1 MGAGAM
7 GAGAS
12 VTPPDD
18 VLAAVAAAGAH
29 DAGGLPVELLGDFLV
44 VVSRAVHARRPLT
57 SRQLEACRSFG
68 DEGAR
73 RGVALR
79 ALIDLYSSSAWR
91 LWRRL
96 PAVQHGTDDPESV
109 VTAGEVMLRAVDD
122 AIAALAEGYQLAQ
135 HDLVRAQESARR
147 ELVDDLLTGGSDVHG
162 VVTRARGFGL
172 DLSGPHAV
180 AVVRSART
188 VEDADP
194 VVRAAER
201 ALRGRRGD
209 TGALVA
215 SKEGQLVVVFAA
227 PDGDAVAQAV
237 SGLRKALGSR
247 GPRAGRPGWQLGVSR
262 PRTGAD
268 GVRTSYR
275 EAAEALGVAQTLG
288 LDDAVVPAREVL
300 VYLMLM
306 RDRDGVADLVSTVL
320 GGLERARGG
329 PSPLV
334 ETLAVWFAAGGTTA
348 QAARALHLSVRAVT
362 YRLERVRELTGYDPA
377 DPRDQFSLHV
387 AVVGARL
394 LGWPAAP
401 LG

>member
-1 MGAGAM
+1 MVH
-7 GAGAS
+7 AS
-12 VTPPDD
+12 PAPPDD
-18 VLAAVAAAGAH
+18 VLADVAASGAR

-44 VVSRAVHARRPLT
+44 VVSHAVHVRRPLT
-57 SRQLEACRSFG
+57 RRQLEACRSFG

-91 LWRRL
+91 LWRHL
-96 PAVQHGTDDPESV
+96 PVVQQGDSDPGSV

-135 HDLVRAQESARR
+135 HDLIRAQESARR

-180 AVVRSART
+180 AVVRSARR
-188 VEDADP
+188 VEDADTL
-194 VVRAAER
+194 VRSAER
-201 ALRGRRGD
+201 ALRGRHAD
-209 TGALVA
+209 AGALVA
-215 SKEGQLVVVFAA
+215 SKDGQLVVVFAA
-227 PDGDAVAQAV
+227 PDDEAVAQGV

-247 GPRAGRPGWQLGVSR
+247 GPRAGHAGWQLGVSR

-268 GVRTSYR
+268 GVRASYR
-275 EAAEALGVAQTLG
+275 EAVEALGVAQTLG
-288 LDDAVVPAREVL
+288 LEDAVVPAGEVL

-306 RDRDGVADLVSTVL
+306 RDRAGLVDLVSAVL

-329 PSPLV
+329 PEPLV
-334 ETLAVWFAAGGTTA
+334 ETLVAWFAAGGTSA

-362 YRLERVRELTGYDPA
+362 YRLERIRELTGYDPG
-377 DPRDQFSLHV
+377 DPRDQLSLHV

-394 LGWPAAP
+394 IGWPSA
-401 LG
+401 LRG